1 VSDAELPEAVH
12 MTDPLPEAAQTAS
25 DLLTASVRALVA
37 RGRSVE
43 VDWELETFVVGDV
56 VMGVVMSS
64 SRSVVLHAV
73 RPQLVSAAALVNLVE
88 AVPRINT
95 RLSTSA
101 VEVDL
106 GTGALSVRAGLEVGD
121 VAVPEE
127 VFAGL
132 LGNLLD
138 EVERAWGVY
147 GPVLE
152 AVIDGRLDP
161 AEVTAH
167 AD

>member
-1 VSDAELPEAVH
+1 MSEYPEA
-12 MTDPLPEAAQTAS
+12 ESAS
-25 DLLTASVRALVA
+25 DLLTASVRALLA

-43 VDWELETFVVGDV
+43 VDWELETFVVGDL

-73 RPQLVSAAALVNLVE
+73 RPQLVAAGALVNLVE

-101 VEVDL
+101 VELDL
-106 GTGALSVRAGLEVGD
+106 GTGALSVRAGLEIGD
-121 VAVPEE
+121 VEVPEE

-138 EVERAWGVY
+138 EVERAWDVY

-152 AVIDGRLDP
+152 AVIDGRISP
-161 AEVTAH
+161 AEVAAH
-167 AD
+167 WD